1 MLGPG
6 GKVRLP
12 ASNRWWTGPTPTWG
26 LTYSLRRSFYVRCG
40 EGDKIQMTT
49 ECETAG
55 CMHQKRLHGSDGHCR
70 ACGCSDYTRTGPG
83 HQTKAA
89 RKQIAQSLR
98 KW

>member
-1 MLGPG
+1 MSIDMPG
-6 GKVRLP
+6 RG
-12 ASNRWWTGPTPTWG
+12 SF
-26 LTYSLRRSFYVRCG
+26 SLRRLSHG
-40 EGDKIQMTT
+40 ECSKSRRAEVTT

-70 ACGCSDYTRTGPG
+70 ACGCTDYTRTGPG

-89 RKQIAQSLR
+89 RKQVAQALR